1 MLYYRYRS
9 GSELAI
15 KELIYDELYF
25 ASREECNDPYEG
37 KTFSVFSPDNE
48 SWDNLISEA
57 LKVHKIEIRESLKDR
72 IVQFFVSQSPMPME
86 NVMKIQGQEFA
97 TIGQRTFEEYLL
109 PSVLEAIQHYVMM
122 YSPEERYF
130 ASFSKKNDNF
140 LLWSHYANNHSGFCL
155 IFRAIDGKLKQHS
168 NWKRKQ
174 ITSLPTPNITFG
186 VPDAFEIRDVEY
198 VSSPKS
204 SDGFMCFPAYV
215 AGDKHTPEEIEE
227 FRTEHAKNYL
237 QKHSVWDYEEEAR
250 VVLSS
255 GVQWFAGRKLT
266 VPAHQRLFHLEP
278 TQQVGIVLGTRMSS
292 AQRARIKEI
301 VAEKVDR
308 WYLPYTNPRIISNYV
323 LFEETLSETNR
334 EVKVEPTEIYT
345 GTMVATK
352 QHPDFDR
359 LYDEWQ
365 KGYALEINGSS
376 SQRIIVE

>member
-1 MLYYRYRS
+1 
-9 GSELAI
+9 
-15 KELIYDELYF
+15 
-25 ASREECNDPYEG
+25 
-37 KTFSVFSPDNE
+37 
-48 SWDNLISEA
+48 
-57 LKVHKIEIRESLKDR
+57 
-72 IVQFFVSQSPMPME
+72 
-86 NVMKIQGQEFA
+86 
-97 TIGQRTFEEYLL
+97 
-109 PSVLEAIQHYVMM
+109 
-122 YSPEERYF
+122 
-130 ASFSKKNDNF
+130 
-140 LLWSHYANNHSGFCL
+140 
-155 IFRAIDGKLKQHS
+155 
-168 NWKRKQ
+168 
-174 ITSLPTPNITFG
+174 
-186 VPDAFEIRDVEY
+186 
-198 VSSPKS
+198 
-204 SDGFMCFPAYV
+204 MCFPSCV
-215 AGDKHTPEEIEE
+215 AGDKHTSEEIEE

-308 WYLPYTNPRIISNYV
+308 WYLPYTNHRIISNYV